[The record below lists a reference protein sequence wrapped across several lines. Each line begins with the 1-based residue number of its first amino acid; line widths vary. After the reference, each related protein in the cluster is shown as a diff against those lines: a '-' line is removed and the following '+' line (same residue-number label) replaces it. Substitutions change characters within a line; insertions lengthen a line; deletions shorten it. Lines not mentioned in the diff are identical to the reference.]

1 MVCFVTVTNVLS
13 LKIVVIATNVAYVM
27 RVTDSFVMNVAYVT
41 RETDSFVM
49 NEAKCDKSDR
59 FYCDEC
65 G

>member
-1 MVCFVTVTNVLS
+1 MVCFAIATNVLN
-13 LKIVVIATNVAYVM
+13 LKIVVI
-27 RVTDSFVMNVAYVT
+27 VTNVAYVT
-41 RETDSFVM
+41 RMTDSFVTNVAYVTRVTDSFVM

>member
-1 MVCFVTVTNVLS
+1 M
-13 LKIVVIATNVAYVM
+13 TNVAYVT
-27 RVTDSFVMNVAYVT
+27 RVTDPFVTNVVDVT
-41 RETDSFVM
+41 RETDSFVT